1 MKLYSYFRSSAA
13 FRVRIALNI
22 KGLEYNY
29 LPVNLLK
36 SEQQSAQYIALNP
49 QGLVPAMELPGGD
62 LIAQSGAILE
72 WLEETHPSPP
82 LLPADPLERAKVRS
96 LVNAIICDMHPLCI
110 PAVTNYLKTQHSA
123 GNEDI
128 INWYTTWMHR
138 GFTAIEQVLAKND
151 NHFSFGDQPCMADLV
166 LVPQI
171 YNARRFNIPLENFP
185 NITRIV
191 DNCNTLPAFAEA
203 APEAQPDNTIN
214 RREP

>member
-29 LPVNLLK
+29 LPVNLLH
-36 SEQQSAQYIALNP
+36 SEQKSDQYISLNP
-49 QGLVPAMELPGGD
+49 QGLVPAIELPGGD

-82 LLPADPLERAKVRS
+82 LLPADPLERAQVRS
-96 LVNAIICDMHPLCI
+96 VVNAITCDMHPLCI
-110 PAVTNYLKTQHSA
+110 PAVTGYLKAQHRA
-123 GNEDI
+123 GTEDI
-128 INWYTTWMHR
+128 TNWYTTWMHR
-138 GFTAIEQVLAKND
+138 GFTAIEQVLANND
-151 NHFSFGDQPCMADLV
+151 SRYSFGDQPCMADLV

-185 NITRIV
+185 HITRVV
-191 DNCNTLPAFAEA
+191 DNCNALPAFAAA
-203 APEAQPDNTIN
+203 APAAQPDSTIN
-214 RREP
+214 TRKS